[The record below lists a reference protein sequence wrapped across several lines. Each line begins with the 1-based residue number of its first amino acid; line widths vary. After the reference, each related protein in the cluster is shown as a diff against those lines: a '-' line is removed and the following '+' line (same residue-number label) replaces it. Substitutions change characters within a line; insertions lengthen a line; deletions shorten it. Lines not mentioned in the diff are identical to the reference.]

1 MRPIFIDEY
10 LDRFG
15 AHGRV
20 TVRRGAWN
28 TGAHHGWDFHQ
39 GQGSDMQRDALA
51 RIGRLSDEYH
61 RLAKRAASRGDPELR
76 RVLGEA
82 QWRLLRGETSYDR
95 YRDEAWTWRTHKDLD
110 DVAWHLGEARALLGP
125 EPRRKPEQPDAE
137 TAGGAG

>member
-1 MRPIFIDEY
+1 
-10 LDRFG
+10 
-15 AHGRV
+15 
-20 TVRRGAWN
+20 
-28 TGAHHGWDFHQ
+28 
-39 GQGSDMQRDALA
+39 MQRDALA